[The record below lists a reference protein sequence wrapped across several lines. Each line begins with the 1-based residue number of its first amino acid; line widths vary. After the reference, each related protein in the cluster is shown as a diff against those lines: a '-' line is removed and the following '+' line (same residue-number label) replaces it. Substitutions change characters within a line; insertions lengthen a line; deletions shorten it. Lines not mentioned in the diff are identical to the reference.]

1 MKTLKLLLVALLFT
15 VPLLLLA
22 QTNPPALDPPL
33 TPLPADTGSYW
44 EYGIAAI
51 TPLLVWLFARFGPSV
66 PVLVL
71 PMLAPVVA
79 IGLGLILNQLSSA
92 NLAWVD
98 MAKAGTLAVF
108 IRELTNQLVTK
119 RMNSEPIKM
128 TGTPKKTGKS

>member
-1 MKTLKLLLVALLFT
+1 MKILKLLLVALLFT
-15 VPLLLLA
+15 APFLLLA
-22 QTNPPALDPPL
+22 QTNPPVLDPS
-33 TPLPADTGSYW
+33 TAPLPTDVGSYW
-44 EYGIAAI
+44 EYGIAII
-51 TPLLVWLFARFGPSV
+51 TPLLVWIFARFGPSV

-79 IGLGLILNQLSSA
+79 IGLGLALNQLSSA
-92 NLAWVD
+92 NIGWVD

-128 TGTPKKTGKS
+128 TGAPAKP

>member
-1 MKTLKLLLVALLFT
+1 MKTSKLLLAIALLFAC
-15 VPLLLLA
+15 PLWLLA
-22 QTNPPALDPPL
+22 QTNDPAFDPV
-33 TPLPADTGSYW
+33 TAPLPKDVGGYW
-44 EYGIAAI
+44 EYGIAI
-51 TPLLVWLFARFGPSV
+51 VTPLLVWLFARFGPSV

-108 IRELTNQLVTK
+108 IRELTNQLLTK

-128 TGTPKKTGKS
+128 TGAPDKP